1 MKKISYA
8 LGLSMGNNFIG
19 TGIKDLDV
27 DAFASALK
35 AVMNGDEPEM
45 SYDEAK
51 ETVNGYFQEL
61 QTKAYGAN
69 AEAGKKFLEENK
81 SNEGVV
87 CTPSGL
93 QYKVLNEA
101 IGQKPTL
108 TNRVKCHY
116 HGTLIDGTVFDSS
129 VQRGTPAE
137 FGVNQVI
144 AGWVEGLQLM
154 SKGSKFRFFI
164 PADLAYGDH
173 GAGEVIAPGSALIFD
188 VELIDIL

>member
-35 AVMNGDEPEM
+35 AVMNGEEPEM

-69 AEAGKKFLEENK
+69 AEAGAD
-81 SNEGVV
+81 
-87 CTPSGL
+87 
-93 QYKVLNEA
+93 YKL
-101 IGQKPTL
+101 
-108 TNRVKCHY
+108 
-116 HGTLIDGTVFDSS
+116 
-129 VQRGTPAE
+129 
-137 FGVNQVI
+137 
-144 AGWVEGLQLM
+144 
-154 SKGSKFRFFI
+154 
-164 PADLAYGDH
+164 
-173 GAGEVIAPGSALIFD
+173 
-188 VELIDIL
+188 